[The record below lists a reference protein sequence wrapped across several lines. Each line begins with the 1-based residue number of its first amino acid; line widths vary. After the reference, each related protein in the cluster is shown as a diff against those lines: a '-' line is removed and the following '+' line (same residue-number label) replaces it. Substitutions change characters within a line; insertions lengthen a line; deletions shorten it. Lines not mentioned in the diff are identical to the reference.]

1 MAIRVSKE
9 SHEQG
14 SKVLTGLGLQEA
26 TGEQRCHSSAGVGL
40 KLECEE
46 YPGLSR
52 IEIILNNEGV
62 TGLSKTGTVSVKTG
76 RRDLLQDKK

>member
-46 YPGLSR
+46 
-52 IEIILNNEGV
+52 
-62 TGLSKTGTVSVKTG
+62 
-76 RRDLLQDKK
+76 